1 MRRNTITF
9 VVLIITIV
17 MMGACGNN
25 VWDELPS
32 PIVKFVS
39 EYFPYGE
46 VASYVETDKGSTVK
60 IRNGAELTFDTDY
73 NWTKVDGRGST
84 LPQQFIYD
92 QLPRELYDYL
102 EAIETDEGIYCVTR
116 DGEIIIVE
124 LLDSKVEY
132 DGATGT
138 ISYPVEALHDV
149 LNL

>member
-1 MRRNTITF
+1 MRRNTISF
-9 VVLIITIV
+9 IVLMITIV

-25 VWDELPS
+25 AWDELPS
-32 PIVKFVS
+32 PIAKFVS

-46 VASYVETDKGSTVK
+46 VASYVVTDKGSTVK

-73 NWTKVDGRGST
+73 NWTKVNGRGAT

-92 QLPRELYDYL
+92 QLPSELYDYL

-116 DGEIIIVE
+116 DGQIIVVE

-132 DGATGT
+132 DGTTGT
-138 ISYPVEALHDV
+138 ISYPSAPLHDV

>member
-9 VVLIITIV
+9 LVLLVTIV

-25 VWDELPS
+25 AWDELPS

-60 IRNGAELTFDTDY
+60 IRNGAELTFDNDY
-73 NWTKVDGRGST
+73 NWTKVNGRGST
-84 LPQQFIYD
+84 LPQQFVYD

-116 DGEIIIVE
+116 TGQIIIVE

-132 DGATGT
+132 DGTTGT
-138 ISYPVEALHDV
+138 ISYPTAALQDV